1 MRSILNSDKFDFRF
15 EVGIGNVLSSLEDRK
30 QIMQSITNYFTV
42 VRVKAQ
48 IDQIM
53 DGLKCLGIDEL
64 IKSYPSTMHRLFI
77 SRPEPLTSDSVF
89 NLFQSRLSPEGST
102 RREDEEQMVVYWN
115 YFLELIGYKLFFCR
129 LCSHLGWTHGEVSS
143 VYAVRFRGLN

>member
-30 QIMQSITNYFTV
+30 QIVQSITNYFTV

-89 NLFQSRLSPEGST
+89 NLFQSKLSPEGSN
-102 RREDEEQMVVYWN
+102 RREDEEQMVMYSN
-115 YFLELIGYKLFFCR
+115 YYLELIGCKLFF
-129 LCSHLGWTHGEVSS
+129 LSTMFHILGGRMEKS
-143 VYAVRFRGLN
+143 VLFMQ